1 MTTMPVYTNT
11 NSSAAVPPTYTNAES
26 SNYKIKDYTFL
37 GTDLQIMHSRLSGN
51 NEEEALAMR
60 SDMAKTIMEMYAS
73 NGSEITEAEALAIV
87 DSQYKYMS
95 GGASVVDTIKETT
108 KSANSFWNFVPIVNL
123 FIDDTSEEDLYKMMN
138 GEKPDT
144 KTAEG
149 KFGKTAGCVGT
160 GAAIGAAIGTCFGP
174 GPGTLIGAGIG
185 AAVGLIS
192 GLFD

>member
-11 NSSAAVPPTYTNAES
+11 NSSAAVPPTYANAES

-37 GTDLQIMHSRLSGN
+37 GTNLQIMHSRLSGN

-73 NGSEITEAEALAIV
+73 NGSEITEAEALAMV

-108 KSANSFWNFVPIVNL
+108 KSANSFWNYVPIVNL
-123 FIDDTSEEDLYKMMN
+123 FIDDSSEEDLYKMMN

-149 KFGKTAGCVGT
+149 KFGKTVSST
-160 GAAIGAAIGTCFGP
+160 AIGAAIGAPFFFP
-174 GPGTLIGAGIG
+174 VGAIVGG
-185 AAVGLIS
+185 AIGLIS
-192 GLFD
+192 GLLD